1 MTRLIS
7 LLVLCAIVILF
18 GVLFFQVMARFLLP
32 MFLAVIL
39 VVMFRPLHQWF
50 VDKCRGHVR
59 IAAGLTTLAIL
70 VIVLAPLL
78 FVFSMAAADGVAL
91 VTKLE
96 PDVVLLKVSRLR
108 DKLGLN
114 LRLPV
119 ESLISRPEGAQ
130 GTVPEIATALDQLD
144 DPAIYR
150 DPETNAPYFEKIVHG
165 IDKLQIELAATRSA
179 PSPASAPKKAGD
191 LKESDADPEATLEQL
206 KEEVLR
212 MRDFTTESK
221 QELEEFDPQYQQMLV
236 QCDQLFDQF
245 RYEITGGPLVAWLRI
260 QANPGKEQLEEL
272 QSTVQEWLGPFAL
285 STTQVVGGF
294 LSRFLIGLAVM
305 IISLYYFLADG
316 PKMVA
321 AVMRLLPLDDRY
333 ERQMLQEFDKVSRAV
348 VLAVLLSAVVQ
359 GALAG
364 IGYSLAGLEAV
375 FLLTVLTTF
384 LALVPFVGAAAV
396 WGTCSLWLFF
406 YEERTTAAIVLAL
419 YGVGVV
425 SLADNVI
432 KPIVL
437 HGQSNLH
444 PLLALLSVIGGVGAL
459 GPIGIFVG
467 PMVVAFLQALLN
479 MLQIELRALSDRPV
493 SVTSNASPEALAPP
507 AAEPRLARGAQG

>member
-1 MTRLIS
+1 MTRLVS
-7 LLVLCAIVILF
+7 LLVLCAIVIIC

-50 VDKCRGHVR
+50 VGKCRGHVR

-91 VTKLE
+91 VTRLQ
-96 PDVVLLKVSRLR
+96 PDVLLLKVTRLR
-108 DKLGLN
+108 DKFHLDS
-114 LRLPV
+114 RLPTDSITV
-119 ESLISRPEGAQ
+119 TMPTIVGDLEQLEEFEAFANPELANNLFADIETKVAQ
-130 GTVPEIATALDQLD
+130 L
-144 DPAIYR
+144 
-150 DPETNAPYFEKIVHG
+150 EK
-165 IDKLQIELAATRSA
+165 ELAATRPERA
-179 PSPASAPKKAGD
+179 A
-191 LKESDADPEATLEQL
+191 LKPGEKPPIDPEPTLADFKATLARLRGLQGL
-206 KEEVLR
+206 PQEEI
-212 MRDFTTESK
+212 
-221 QELEEFDPQYQQMLV
+221 QPQFDDDNARLS
-236 QCDQLFDQF
+236 QLFTQF
-245 RYEITGGPLVAWLRI
+245 EREVTGGPLVGRLR
-260 QANPGKEQLEEL
+260 QLANPSKKQLEGV
-272 QSTVQEWLGPFAL
+272 QQTVEEWLGPLAL
-285 STTQVVGGF
+285 STTQIVGEF
-294 LSRFLIGLAVM
+294 LGRFAIGLAVM
-305 IISLYYFLADG
+305 IVSLYYFLADG
-316 PKMVA
+316 PRMVA
-321 AVMRLLPLDDRY
+321 SVMRLLPLDDRY
-333 ERQMLQEFDKVSRAV
+333 ERQMLNEFDKVSRAV

-396 WGTCSLWLFF
+396 WGSCALWLFF
-406 YEERTTAAIVLAL
+406 YEERTTAAVVLAL
-419 YGVGVV
+419 YGVSVV

-479 MLQIELRALSDRPV
+479 MLQIELKALGDR
-493 SVTSNASPEALAPP
+493 TSAIVASGAPPEALVPGAPLIP
-507 AAEPRLARGAQG
+507 TDHEPG

>member
-1 MTRLIS
+1 MTRLVS
-7 LLVLCAIVILF
+7 LLVLCAIVIIC

-91 VTKLE
+91 VTRLQ
-96 PDVVLLKVSRLR
+96 PDVLLLKVTRLR
-108 DKLGLN
+108 DKLHLN
-114 LRLPV
+114 SRLPIETINNELKGV
-119 ESLISRPEGAQ
+119 EAALADLDDANVFEDEKVSSTAFDTLSKNLPKLEKDLIASRP
-130 GTVPEIATALDQLD
+130 
-144 DPAIYR
+144 DPVEAKADIKP
-150 DPETNAPYFEKIVHG
+150 DTK
-165 IDKLQIELAATRSA
+165 
-179 PSPASAPKKAGD
+179 PA
-191 LKESDADPEATLEQL
+191 ADPEQTLAALRIEVDRLKALREAPPEVFAQDFDPINVEINRLVRQFRTEVTGGPIIGRLRELANPTKEQL
-206 KEEVLR
+206 KDVP
-212 MRDFTTESK
+212 K
-221 QELEEFDPQYQQMLV
+221 
-236 QCDQLFDQF
+236 
-245 RYEITGGPLVAWLRI
+245 
-260 QANPGKEQLEEL
+260 
-272 QSTVQEWLGPFAL
+272 TVEEWLGPLAL
-285 STTQVVGGF
+285 STTQIVGEF
-294 LSRFLIGLAVM
+294 LGRFVIGLAVM

-316 PKMVA
+316 PRMVA
-321 AVMRLLPLDDRY
+321 SVMRLLPLDDRY
-333 ERQMLQEFDKVSRAV
+333 ERQMLMEFDKVSRAV

-364 IGYSLAGLEAV
+364 IGYSLARLEAV

-396 WGTCSLWLFF
+396 WGSCALWLFF
-406 YEERTTAAIVLAL
+406 YEERTTAAIVLAI

-479 MLQIELRALSDRPV
+479 MLQIELKALGERSSAIV
-493 SVTSNASPEALAPP
+493 ASGAPPEALVPP
-507 AAEPRLARGAQG
+507 AP

>member
-1 MTRLIS
+1 MTRLVS
-7 LLVLCAIVILF
+7 LLVLCAIVILC

-50 VDKCRGHVR
+50 VGKCRGHVR

-91 VTKLE
+91 VTRLQ
-96 PDVVLLKVSRLR
+96 PDVLLLKVTRLR
-108 DKLGLN
+108 DKFHLDS
-114 LRLPV
+114 RLPTDSITV
-119 ESLISRPEGAQ
+119 TMPTIVGDLEQLEEFEAFANPELANSLFTDIEGKVAQ
-130 GTVPEIATALDQLD
+130 L
-144 DPAIYR
+144 
-150 DPETNAPYFEKIVHG
+150 EK
-165 IDKLQIELAATRSA
+165 ELAATRPERA
-179 PSPASAPKKAGD
+179 A
-191 LKESDADPEATLEQL
+191 LKPGEKPPIDPEPTLADFQATLARLRGLQGL
-206 KEEVLR
+206 PQEEI
-212 MRDFTTESK
+212 
-221 QELEEFDPQYQQMLV
+221 QQQFDDTNARLS
-236 QCDQLFDQF
+236 QLFTQF
-245 RYEITGGPLVAWLRI
+245 EREVTGGPLVGRLR
-260 QANPGKEQLEEL
+260 QLANPSKKQLEGV
-272 QSTVQEWLGPFAL
+272 QQTVEEWLGPLAL
-285 STTQVVGGF
+285 STTQIVGEF
-294 LSRFLIGLAVM
+294 LGRFAIGLAVM
-305 IISLYYFLADG
+305 IVSLYYFLADG
-316 PKMVA
+316 PRMVA
-321 AVMRLLPLDDRY
+321 SVMRLLPLDDRY
-333 ERQMLQEFDKVSRAV
+333 ERQMLNEFDKVSRAV

-396 WGTCSLWLFF
+396 WGSCALWLFF
-406 YEERTTAAIVLAL
+406 YEERTTAAVVLAL
-419 YGVGVV
+419 YGVSVV

-479 MLQIELRALSDRPV
+479 MLQIELKALGDR
-493 SVTSNASPEALAPP
+493 TSAIVASGAPPEALVPGAPLIP
-507 AAEPRLARGAQG
+507 TDREPS

>member
-1 MTRLIS
+1 
-7 LLVLCAIVILF
+7 VLCAIVILC

-50 VDKCRGHVR
+50 VGKCRGHVR

-91 VTKLE
+91 VTRLQ
-96 PDVVLLKVSRLR
+96 PDVLLLKVTRLR
-108 DKLGLN
+108 DKFHLN
-114 LRLPV
+114 SRLPTDSITV
-119 ESLISRPEGAQ
+119 TLPTIVGDLEQLEEFEAFANPELANNLFADIETRVAQ
-130 GTVPEIATALDQLD
+130 L
-144 DPAIYR
+144 
-150 DPETNAPYFEKIVHG
+150 EK
-165 IDKLQIELAATRSA
+165 ELAATRPERA
-179 PSPASAPKKAGD
+179 V
-191 LKESDADPEATLEQL
+191 LKPGEKPPIDPEPTLADFKATLARLRGLQGL
-206 KEEVLR
+206 PQEEI
-212 MRDFTTESK
+212 
-221 QELEEFDPQYQQMLV
+221 QPQFDDTNARLS
-236 QCDQLFDQF
+236 QLFNQF
-245 RYEITGGPLVAWLRI
+245 EREVTGGPLVGRLR
-260 QANPGKEQLEEL
+260 QLANPSKKQLEGV
-272 QSTVQEWLGPFAL
+272 QQTVEEWLGPLAL
-285 STTQVVGGF
+285 STTQIVGEF
-294 LSRFLIGLAVM
+294 LGRFAIGLAVM
-305 IISLYYFLADG
+305 IVSLYYFLADG
-316 PKMVA
+316 PRMVA
-321 AVMRLLPLDDRY
+321 SVMRLLPLDDRY
-333 ERQMLQEFDKVSRAV
+333 ERQMLNEFDKVSRAV

-396 WGTCSLWLFF
+396 WGSCALWLFF
-406 YEERTTAAIVLAL
+406 YEERTTAAVVLAL
-419 YGVGVV
+419 YGVSVV

-479 MLQIELRALSDRPV
+479 MLQIELKALGDR
-493 SVTSNASPEALAPP
+493 TSAIVASGAPPEALVPGAPLIP
-507 AAEPRLARGAQG
+507 TDHEPG